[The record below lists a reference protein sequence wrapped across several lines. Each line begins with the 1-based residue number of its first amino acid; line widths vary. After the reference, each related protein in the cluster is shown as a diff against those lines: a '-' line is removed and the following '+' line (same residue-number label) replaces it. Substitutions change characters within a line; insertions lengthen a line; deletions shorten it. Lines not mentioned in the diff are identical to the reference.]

1 MENIV
6 LEKINFVNGSAG
18 KTPLNSNNMN
28 AIQQN
33 TENAINEV
41 VPIIT
46 GIEEN
51 TENNNSDIAEAK
63 INIANNTNNILE
75 INKFIE
81 NSMKTLSAEG
91 TSIHV
96 ADSADY
102 GCKLEIEGKSEQVQ
116 TEQGKNLLPINIY
129 EFESNVSKSYT
140 QKIFLKKD
148 VSYKFSYKT
157 EGTNIRTFVKNEG
170 GITIAGSIYSGATI
184 NVENDGVYTFASD
197 RSTTEVVKAGRVYD
211 IQLEEGTVAT
221 EFEPF
226 TPDSPSPNYPSPIEN
241 VSGDLLVKVIAKN
254 ILPRTFAEDLLKRLN
269 ISSTDDYLLEID
281 GKNYFKFQAGL
292 GYQTGKNYF
301 IQDEFEENAQY
312 VFKAMVMKAS
322 SETNGAIN
330 IGYVY
335 TDGTMKSF
343 NVGTWTN
350 MTEKEVMLTSDAGKT
365 IKRIRLFYNEG
376 TTYINLD
383 KYILCKLEAGIDTSK
398 LEYEP
403 YKEQK
408 VTFPLGEQKLMK
420 DGYLGES
427 GIINKR
433 KQVVLDG
440 TESWQQVEFSSGG
453 YYYTYTPNNLGQL
466 TENNN
471 ILCNYFK
478 PKNTWSEKK
487 EGIWFDSNII
497 VTTTESLNENE
508 SLSEFKAWLA
518 EQYANSTP
526 VVIEYETQEEE
537 TTAYTT
543 EQQMAYNE
551 LQKLKTY
558 RTVTNV
564 SNSQDTNMVL
574 TYKKDLQTQFQE
586 IETMLL
592 ESGV

>member
-1 MENIV
+1 MKNIT
-6 LEKINFVNGSAG
+6 LEKIDFQNGSSG
-18 KTPLNSNNMN
+18 NTPLNRTNMN
-28 AIQQN
+28 KIQENTQN
-33 TENAINEV
+33 ALNELT
-41 VPIIT
+41 PIIT
-46 GIEEN
+46 DI
-51 TENNNSDIAEAK
+51 ENNTD
-63 INIANNTNNILE
+63 NNINDLLQV
-75 INKFIE
+75 KDFIE
-81 NSMKTLSAEG
+81 NSMKTIEKEG
-91 TSIHV
+91 TSIYV

-102 GCKLEIEGKSEQVQ
+102 GCNLRVEGKSEQVQ
-116 TEQGKNLLPINIY
+116 TE
-129 EFESNVSKSYT
+129 T
-140 QKIFLKKD
+140 
-148 VSYKFSYKT
+148 
-157 EGTNIRTFVKNEG
+157 
-170 GITIAGSIYSGATI
+170 
-184 NVENDGVYTFASD
+184 
-197 RSTTEVVKAGRVYD
+197 
-211 IQLEEGTVAT
+211 
-221 EFEPF
+221 
-226 TPDSPSPNYPSPIEN
+226 SPSPDYPSEIEN
-241 VSGDLLVKVIAKN
+241 VSGDLEVKV
-254 ILPRTFAEDLLKRLN
+254 
-269 ISSTDDYLLEID
+269 D
-281 GKNYFKFQAGL
+281 GKNLLNSEDKINLAPSVQGYLVNGYGYFYKCKPNTTYTISRNQITTNRVVIAYTEEYPVLNLSCVQVGANINATNQKL
-292 GYQTGKNYF
+292 SRTITTSANAQYLIISLSNDGYKEEIFPFLVEGSYTAETMP
-301 IQDEFEENAQY
+301 EFEE
-312 VFKAMVMKAS
+312 
-322 SETNGAIN
+322 
-330 IGYVY
+330 
-335 TDGTMKSF
+335 
-343 NVGTWTN
+343 
-350 MTEKEVMLTSDAGKT
+350 
-365 IKRIRLFYNEG
+365 
-376 TTYINLD
+376 
-383 KYILCKLEAGIDTSK
+383 
-398 LEYEP
+398 
-403 YKEQK
+403 YKEQT